1 MSGKGVTVVCTAC
14 GRPDLLRRTLS
25 SFFQYN
31 TYPIEKFIVIEDSGI
46 KGVNDLL
53 KKDYPLITWM
63 HNAKRLGQVKSI
75 DRAYTQVN
83 SEYIFHME
91 DDWSFYRSGFIEKSL
106 PILES
111 DPKILQVWIRH
122 LSDLNGHGTIGT
134 PNSYRIVKS
143 NHRGLFH
150 GFSWNP
156 GLRRLSD
163 WEKIGPFS
171 RHTTFN
177 PAKAGQSEIDIGK
190 LYHELG
196 YYAVVL
202 KEGYVRHI
210 GQNRHVN

>member
-1 MSGKGVTVVCTAC
+1 MEKPVTFLLLSC
-14 GRPDLLRRTLS
+14 GRPDLLMRTLG

-31 TYPIEKFIVIEDSGI
+31 TYHIESYYVYEDSGI
-46 KGVNDLL
+46 KGVNEEVE
-53 KKDYPLITWM
+53 KAFPQVTFI
-63 HNAKRLGQVKSI
+63 NGEERVGQVI
-75 DRAYTQVN
+75 ALDRLYSYAKT
-83 SEYIFHME
+83 EYIFTCE
-91 DDWSFYRSGFIEKSL
+91 DDWLFYRSGFIERSI

-122 LSDLNGHGTIGT
+122 LSDLNGHGTIAT

-163 WEKIGPFS
+163 WERIGPFS